1 MKRIVISILLLAAM
15 MAGMMSVGAAAAEI
29 TIQVTASKTE
39 VQVGDQVDFTVLA
52 TGNGVVAMQFDLRFP
67 EGLRYVSKS
76 GKTPAKL
83 AQKLGVAA
91 ADWTEQS
98 KMFTFYNDKGINFAA
113 GTKILQFSCI
123 AEKAGEWEVEL
134 YELLPFND
142 DFEEFTPKLQVQKVR
157 VIKKEEQ
164 VPPTV
169 PKETEPVVPK
179 PTEPSVTPTVPKE
192 TEPVAPSPTKPA
204 VTPTVPETTVPT
216 ATEPAVTNPTKPTA
230 PATVPE
236 ETLPAMSPE
245 GEASASVTNK
255 PIVTTSPETPEET
268 TPEALDPDQQ
278 KNEAMTAPTDPLE
291 EIITIGASQDVQV
304 KEENTSNTAAWV
316 WIVAAVAVVVI
327 GVVVFFVVKKKYMQ
341 KF

>member
-52 TGNGVVAMQFDLRFP
+52 TGNGVVAMQFELRFP

-76 GKTPAKL
+76 GKTPANL

-142 DFEEFTPKLQVQKVR
+142 NFEEFTPKLQVQKVR
-157 VIKKEEQ
+157 VIQKEEQ

-169 PKETEPVVPK
+169 PKETEPAVTN
-179 PTEPSVTPTVPKE
+179 PTKPSVTPTVPE
-192 TEPVAPSPTKPA
+192 TTEPAAPSPTKPA
-204 VTPTVPETTVPT
+204 VTPTVPETTVPP
-216 ATEPAVTNPTKPTA
+216 ATEPAVTNPTT

-236 ETLPAMSPE
+236 ETLPVASPE
-245 GEASASVTNK
+245 GEQSSSVTNQ
-255 PIVTTSPETPEET
+255 PDATTSPETPEET
-268 TPEALDPDQQ
+268 APEALDPDQQ
-278 KNEAMTAPTDPLE
+278 KNEAITAPTDPLE
-291 EIITIGASQDVQV
+291 NVITIGASQDVQV
-304 KEENTSNTAAWV
+304 KEENTSKTAVWV
-316 WIVAAVAVVVI
+316 WIAAAVAVIVVGVVI
-327 GVVVFFVVKKKYMQ
+327 FFIIKKKHMQ
-341 KF
+341 KL